1 MKLIKYVSHVFGDR
15 NRELIRRINII
26 LHEYQQLGFSLTLR
40 QLFYQFVSRNW
51 IKNTKKDYD
60 RLGEILSKA
69 RRAGLVDWNSIKDR
83 TRYLRT
89 YSTWPNAASGIQSAA
104 NSFAL
109 DLWASQPYRIEVWIE
124 KDALVGTIETVCD
137 EYRVP
142 FLSTRGFPSDSE
154 MWEASNRMASYLAE
168 GQIPIILHLADHDPS
183 GLDMTRDIRERFD
196 LFHMEDVEVHRIG
209 LNIDQIEEYEPP
221 PNAAKEVD
229 SRYQGYVDL
238 YGTDSWELDS
248 LNPTIINSILR
259 KEIETRLNKKQWNI
273 AMKKEA
279 EQRWLLQEVATNWDE
294 VVKDLL

>member
-104 NSFAL
+104 NS
-109 DLWASQPYRIEVWIE
+109 
-124 KDALVGTIETVCD
+124 
-137 EYRVP
+137 
-142 FLSTRGFPSDSE
+142 
-154 MWEASNRMASYLAE
+154 
-168 GQIPIILHLADHDPS
+168 
-183 GLDMTRDIRERFD
+183 
-196 LFHMEDVEVHRIG
+196 
-209 LNIDQIEEYEPP
+209 
-221 PNAAKEVD
+221 
-229 SRYQGYVDL
+229 
-238 YGTDSWELDS
+238 
-248 LNPTIINSILR
+248 
-259 KEIETRLNKKQWNI
+259 
-273 AMKKEA
+273 
-279 EQRWLLQEVATNWDE
+279 
-294 VVKDLL
+294 